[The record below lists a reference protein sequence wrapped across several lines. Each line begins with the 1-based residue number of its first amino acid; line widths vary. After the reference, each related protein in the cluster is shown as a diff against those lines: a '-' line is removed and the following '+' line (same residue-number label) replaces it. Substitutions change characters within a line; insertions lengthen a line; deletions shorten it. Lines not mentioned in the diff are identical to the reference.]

1 MESVKSATNRH
12 YEALVSGLGK
22 YSRAMFLNNANR
34 NNVRY
39 MDRGGMRSAED
50 VNSAMGR
57 VYGHMALAIIVS
69 MTVSYFVGTT
79 PELRR
84 FFFTG
89 IAKWMVIFAPLV
101 AILGVGYVLGAEPSM
116 GTAQL
121 CLHGFAALMGLSF
134 AMFFAVF
141 AMGSIVSSFMGAVV
155 LFGVMSVYGYY
166 TKQGLDSMGSFVKVG
181 LISICIASIV
191 NLFIGNSTMQMVI
204 SALAVVIFLGFTA
217 YDTQKIR
224 EQISVDTSHVAEVR
238 GALELYM
245 DFINMFLSLLR
256 LFGDKNQ

>member
-1 MESVKSATNRH
+1 
-12 YEALVSGLGK
+12 
-22 YSRAMFLNNANR
+22 
-34 NNVRY
+34 
-39 MDRGGMRSAED
+39 MDRGIRSAAD
-50 VNSAMGR
+50 VNGAMGR
-57 VYGHMALAIIVS
+57 VYGHMAIAIIVS
-69 MTVSYFVGTT
+69 MTVSYFFGTT

-89 IAKWMVIFAPLV
+89 IIRWIVILAPFV
-101 AILGVGYVLGAEPSM
+101 AMFGVGHVLGDEPSK

-121 CLHGFAALMGLSF
+121 CLYGFAALMGLSF

-191 NLFIGNSTMQMVI
+191 NLFIGNSAMQMII
-204 SALAVVIFLGFTA
+204 SAFSVVLFLGFTA

-238 GALELYM
+238 GALALYM

-256 LFGDKNQ
+256 LFGDMNQ